1 MSSFC
6 KRTICVSLLLCSLVL
21 SCVTGAAYS
30 ISESILSENLQQ
42 INNSDHSSMSNNVA
56 LDAPITQYGAQWYQ
70 LSGYHAYRLWIDNT
84 TGALMTVT
92 ITSPSG
98 KKETVYVTSGNNK
111 SYVNNNAETGVY
123 SLSFHTYVDALSG
136 TVRVRISTTPLS

>member
-1 MSSFC
+1 MNDFY
-6 KRTICVSLLLCSLVL
+6 KRMVCVALLLCSLVL
-21 SCVTGAAYS
+21 SCVAGSTSAGGQPVLPKNAS
-30 ISESILSENLQQ
+30 QEGSLNSSPMSSDIIL
-42 INNSDHSSMSNNVA
+42 DT
-56 LDAPITQYGAQWYQ
+56 PITSSNTSWYQ
-70 LSGYHAYRLWIDNT
+70 RPGYHAYRLWIDNT

-123 SLSFHTYVDALSG
+123 SLSFHTYADALSG
-136 TVRVRISTTPLS
+136 TVRVRISTAPLS